1 MQEIKGGSTWSW
13 NDEVSSLFPANVD
26 VVKVWPPLSWF
37 PQISPS
43 WCWLLAVSMMHGDGS
58 KDYVLMLIA
67 APGHAFLEYMDS
79 NFPDFD
85 FGLVFTIS
93 HCLTLHCGATN
104 KILSDIQTVFHY
116 LDTASAGCWCS
127 GKEMLCL
134 AMSDVVMMT
143 TFWG

>member
-1 MQEIKGGSTWSW
+1 
-13 NDEVSSLFPANVD
+13 
-26 VVKVWPPLSWF
+26 
-37 PQISPS
+37 
-43 WCWLLAVSMMHGDGS
+43 MHGDGS

-104 KILSDIQTVFHY
+104 KILSDIQTVFCFPLLGHNQRW
-116 LDTASAGCWCS
+116 LVVFREG
-127 GKEMLCL
+127 
-134 AMSDVVMMT
+134 DVVL
-143 TFWG
+143 GDV